1 VVAFV
6 VSMILMF
13 LMIGICLWVGKRRP
27 PGAPFTWGEAFVAG
41 TWVFAIMLLA
51 YGVVPHQWL
60 TLADNDLL
68 WRADKLMVGISSAG
82 IVWGNGADDLGGTG
96 RIIVNYQAIRD
107 IIAALLYIVFLAGQV
122 WLWSIWQKRG
132 RTKPEVEVASAFGRP
147 VVRKA

>member
-1 VVAFV
+1 MVAFV
-6 VSMILMF
+6 VSMLLMF
-13 LMIGICLWVGKRRP
+13 AMIGVCFWFGARRP
-27 PGAPFTWGEAFVAG
+27 PGAPFTWGEAYVAG

-82 IVWGNGADDLGGTG
+82 VVWGNDAKDLAGTG
-96 RIIVNYQAIRD
+96 RIIVNYQAVRD
-107 IIAALLYIVFLAGQV
+107 IIAALLYIIFLGGQV
-122 WLWSIWQKRG
+122 WFWSIWQKRG

>member
-1 VVAFV
+1 MVAFV

-13 LMIGICLWVGKRRP
+13 AMIGVCLWVGKRRA
-27 PGAPFTWGEAFVAG
+27 PGSPFTWGEAFVAG

-60 TLADNDLL
+60 TYADNDLL

-82 IVWGNGADDLGGTG
+82 VVWGNEADDLGGTG
-96 RIIVNYQAIRD
+96 RIIVNYQAVRD
-107 IIAALLYIVFLAGQV
+107 IIAALLYIIFLAGQV
-122 WLWSIWQKRG
+122 WLWSVWQKRG

>member
-1 VVAFV
+1 MAAFV
-6 VSMILMF
+6 ASMIVMF
-13 LMIGICLWVGKRRP
+13 AMVGVCLRVGKRRP
-27 PGAPFTWGEAFVAG
+27 PGSPFTWGEAYVAG

-60 TLADNDLL
+60 TFADNDLL

-82 IVWGNGADDLGGTG
+82 VVWGNDAKNLGGTG
-96 RIIVNYQAIRD
+96 RVIVNYQAVRD
-107 IIAALLYIVFLAGQV
+107 MIAAVLYIVFLAGQV
-122 WLWSIWQKRG
+122 WLWSVWQKRG

>member
-1 VVAFV
+1 MVAFV
-6 VSMILMF
+6 VSMLLMF
-13 LMIGICLWVGKRRP
+13 AMVGVCFWFGARRP

-60 TLADNDLL
+60 TVADNDLL
-68 WRADKLMVGISSAG
+68 WRADKLLVGISSAG
-82 IVWGNGADDLGGTG
+82 VVWGNEAKDLGGTG
-96 RIIVNYQAIRD
+96 RIIINYQAIRD
-107 IIAALLYIVFLAGQV
+107 IIAALLYIIFLGGQV
-122 WLWSIWQKRG
+122 WLWSVWQKRG